1 MPENSNKFNKITQ
14 KKSLLKRLAENRY
27 AKYQYE
33 IYETIEAGIEL
44 LGTEVKSI
52 RKGGVS
58 LDNSY
63 AVDKKGE
70 FWINNLYVD
79 LKSYENS
86 PENTNNMRS
95 KKLLL
100 NKTEIYKINL
110 KVKQNGLTMIP
121 LDLHFNKKGFIKI
134 LLGISKG
141 RKKED
146 LREYKK
152 QQDWKREK
160 ARLEKK

>member
-1 MPENSNKFNKITQ
+1 MKKSKSIIALNRKAKFN
-14 KKSLLKRLAENRY
+14 
-27 AKYQYE
+27 YQ
-33 IYETIEAGIEL
+33 IIDQIEVGVVLTGA
-44 LGTEVKSI
+44 EVKSI

-79 LKSYENS
+79 LKNYENS
-86 PENTNNMRS
+86 PETVNNTRS

-100 NKTEIYKINL
+100 NKTEIDKINM
-110 KVKQNGLTMIP
+110 KVKQNVLTMIP
-121 LDLHFNKKGFIKI
+121 LDLHFNNKGFIKI
-134 LLGISKG
+134 ILGISKG
-141 RKKED
+141 RKKGD

>member
-1 MPENSNKFNKITQ
+1 M
-14 KKSLLKRLAENRY
+14 KKSKSIIALNRK
-27 AKYQYE
+27 ARFNYQ
-33 IYETIEAGIEL
+33 IIDQIEVGIVL
-44 LGTEVKSI
+44 TGAEVKSI

-79 LKSYENS
+79 LKNYENT
-86 PENTNNMRS
+86 PETANNIRS

-100 NKTEIYKINL
+100 NKTEINKINM

-121 LDLHFNKKGFIKI
+121 LDLHFNNKGFIKI

-141 RKKED
+141 RKKGD

>member
-1 MPENSNKFNKITQ
+1 VKKSKSIIALNRKAKFN
-14 KKSLLKRLAENRY
+14 
-27 AKYQYE
+27 YQIIDQLE
-33 IYETIEAGIEL
+33 VGIVL
-44 LGTEVKSI
+44 TGAEVKSI

-58 LDNSY
+58 LENSY

-86 PENTNNMRS
+86 PEIANSMRS

-100 NKTEIYKINL
+100 NKNEIYKINM

-141 RKKED
+141 RKKGD

>member
-1 MPENSNKFNKITQ
+1 MKKSKSIIALNRKAKFN
-14 KKSLLKRLAENRY
+14 
-27 AKYQYE
+27 YQ
-33 IYETIEAGIEL
+33 IIDQIEVGIVL
-44 LGTEVKSI
+44 TGAEVKSI

-63 AVDKKGE
+63 AVDIKGE

-86 PENTNNMRS
+86 PETTNNMRS

-100 NKTEIYKINL
+100 NKTEIYKINM

-121 LDLHFNKKGFIKI
+121 LDLHFNNKGFIKI

-141 RKKED
+141 RKKGD

>member
-1 MPENSNKFNKITQ
+1 MKKSKSIIALYRKAKFN
-14 KKSLLKRLAENRY
+14 
-27 AKYQYE
+27 YQIIDQLE
-33 IYETIEAGIEL
+33 VGIVL
-44 LGTEVKSI
+44 TGAEVKSI

-58 LDNSY
+58 LENSY

-79 LKSYENS
+79 LKSNENS
-86 PENTNNMRS
+86 TEAADNMRS

-100 NKTEIYKINL
+100 NKNEIYKINM

-141 RKKED
+141 RKKGD

>member
-1 MPENSNKFNKITQ
+1 MKKSKSIIALNRKAKFN
-14 KKSLLKRLAENRY
+14 
-27 AKYQYE
+27 YQ
-33 IYETIEAGIEL
+33 IIDQIEVGIVL
-44 LGTEVKSI
+44 TGAEVKSI

-79 LKSYENS
+79 LKNYENS
-86 PENTNNMRS
+86 PGITNNIRS

-100 NKTEIYKINL
+100 KKNEIYKINM

-121 LDLHFNKKGFIKI
+121 LDLHFNNKGFIKI

-141 RKKED
+141 RKKGD

>member
-1 MPENSNKFNKITQ
+1 MKKSKSIIALNRKAKFN
-14 KKSLLKRLAENRY
+14 
-27 AKYQYE
+27 YQ
-33 IYETIEAGIEL
+33 IIDQIEVGIVL
-44 LGTEVKSI
+44 TGAEVKSI

-86 PENTNNMRS
+86 PEITNNIRS

-100 NKTEIYKINL
+100 NKTEINKINM

-121 LDLHFNKKGFIKI
+121 LDLHFNNKGFIKI

-141 RKKED
+141 RKKGD

>member
-1 MPENSNKFNKITQ
+1 MKKSKSIIALNRKAKFN
-14 KKSLLKRLAENRY
+14 
-27 AKYQYE
+27 YQ
-33 IYETIEAGIEL
+33 IIDQIEVGIVL
-44 LGTEVKSI
+44 TGAEVKSI
-52 RKGGVS
+52 RKGRVS

-79 LKSYENS
+79 LKNYENS
-86 PENTNNMRS
+86 PETANNIRS

-100 NKTEIYKINL
+100 NKTEIYKINM

-121 LDLHFNKKGFIKI
+121 LDLHFNNKGFIKI

-141 RKKED
+141 RKKGD
-146 LREYKK
+146 IREYKK

>member
-1 MPENSNKFNKITQ
+1 M
-14 KKSLLKRLAENRY
+14 KKSKSIIALNRK
-27 AKYQYE
+27 ARFNYQ
-33 IYETIEAGIEL
+33 IIDQIEVGIVL
-44 LGTEVKSI
+44 TGAEVKSI
-52 RKGGVS
+52 RKGRVS

-79 LKSYENS
+79 LKNYENS
-86 PENTNNMRS
+86 PETANNIRS
-95 KKLLL
+95 RKLLL
-100 NKTEIYKINL
+100 NKTEIYKINM

-121 LDLHFNKKGFIKI
+121 LDLHFNNKGFIKI

-141 RKKED
+141 RKKGD

>member
-1 MPENSNKFNKITQ
+1 MKKSKSIIALNRKAKFN
-14 KKSLLKRLAENRY
+14 
-27 AKYQYE
+27 YQ
-33 IYETIEAGIEL
+33 IIDQIEVGIVL
-44 LGTEVKSI
+44 TGAEVKSI

-79 LKSYENS
+79 LKNYEN
-86 PENTNNMRS
+86 NTDSSNNIRS

-100 NKTEIYKINL
+100 KKTEIYKINM

-141 RKKED
+141 RKKGD

>member
-1 MPENSNKFNKITQ
+1 MKKSKSIIALNRKAKFN
-14 KKSLLKRLAENRY
+14 
-27 AKYQYE
+27 YQ
-33 IYETIEAGIEL
+33 IIDQIEVGIVL
-44 LGTEVKSI
+44 TGAEVKSI
-52 RKGGVS
+52 RKGGAS

-79 LKSYENS
+79 LKNYKDSSEI
-86 PENTNNMRS
+86 TNNVRS

-100 NKTEIYKINL
+100 KKTEIYKINM
-110 KVKQNGLTMIP
+110 KVKQNGFTMIP
-121 LDLHFNKKGFIKI
+121 LDLHFNNKGFIKI

-141 RKKED
+141 RKKGD

-160 ARLEKK
+160 ARMEKK

>member
-1 MPENSNKFNKITQ
+1 M
-14 KKSLLKRLAENRY
+14 KKSKSIIALNRK
-27 AKYQYE
+27 ARFNYQIIDQLE
-33 IYETIEAGIEL
+33 VGIVL
-44 LGTEVKSI
+44 TGAEVKSI

-58 LDNSY
+58 LENSY

-79 LKSYENS
+79 LKSYGNS
-86 PENTNNMRS
+86 PEIANNIRS

-100 NKTEIYKINL
+100 NKTEIYKINM

-121 LDLHFNKKGFIKI
+121 LDLHFNNKGFIKI

-141 RKKED
+141 RKKGD

-160 ARLEKK
+160 AKLEKK

>member
-1 MPENSNKFNKITQ
+1 MKKSKSIIALNRKAKFN
-14 KKSLLKRLAENRY
+14 
-27 AKYQYE
+27 YQ
-33 IYETIEAGIEL
+33 IIDQIEVGVVLTGA
-44 LGTEVKSI
+44 EVKSI

-79 LKSYENS
+79 LKNYENS
-86 PENTNNMRS
+86 PETVNNTRS

-100 NKTEIYKINL
+100 NKTEIYKINM

-121 LDLHFNKKGFIKI
+121 LDLHFNNKGFIKI

-141 RKKED
+141 SKKGD
-146 LREYKK
+146 
-152 QQDWKREK
+152 
-160 ARLEKK
+160 

>member
-1 MPENSNKFNKITQ
+1 M
-14 KKSLLKRLAENRY
+14 KKSKSIIALNRK
-27 AKYQYE
+27 AKFDYQ
-33 IYETIEAGIEL
+33 IIDQIEVGIVL
-44 LGTEVKSI
+44 TGAEVKSI

-79 LKSYENS
+79 LKNYENS
-86 PENTNNMRS
+86 TETAKNIRS

-100 NKTEIYKINL
+100 NKTEIYKINM

-121 LDLHFNKKGFIKI
+121 LDLHFNNKGFIKI

-141 RKKED
+141 RKKGD

>member
-1 MPENSNKFNKITQ
+1 MKKSKSIIALNRKAKFN
-14 KKSLLKRLAENRY
+14 
-27 AKYQYE
+27 YQIIDQLE
-33 IYETIEAGIEL
+33 VGIVL
-44 LGTEVKSI
+44 TGAEVKSI

-58 LDNSY
+58 LENSY

-86 PENTNNMRS
+86 PEIANNMRS

-100 NKTEIYKINL
+100 NKNEIYKINM

-141 RKKED
+141 RKKGD

-160 ARLEKK
+160 ARMEKK

>member
-1 MPENSNKFNKITQ
+1 MKKSKSIIALNRKAKFN
-14 KKSLLKRLAENRY
+14 
-27 AKYQYE
+27 YQIIDQLE
-33 IYETIEAGIEL
+33 VGIVL
-44 LGTEVKSI
+44 TGAEVKSI

-58 LDNSY
+58 LENSY

-86 PENTNNMRS
+86 PEAVNNMRS

-100 NKTEIYKINL
+100 NKNEIYKINMR
-110 KVKQNGLTMIP
+110 VKQNGLTLIP
-121 LDLHFNKKGFIKI
+121 LDLHFNNKGFVKI

-141 RKKED
+141 RKKAD

-160 ARLEKK
+160 GRLEKK

>member
-1 MPENSNKFNKITQ
+1 MKKSKSIIALNRKAKFN
-14 KKSLLKRLAENRY
+14 
-27 AKYQYE
+27 YQ
-33 IYETIEAGIEL
+33 IIEQIEVGIVL
-44 LGTEVKSI
+44 TGAEVKSI

-79 LKSYENS
+79 LKSYKNS
-86 PENTNNMRS
+86 PEITNNVRS

-100 NKTEIYKINL
+100 KKTEIYKINM
-110 KVKQNGLTMIP
+110 KVKQNGFTMIP
-121 LDLHFNKKGFIKI
+121 LDLHFNNKGFIKI

-141 RKKED
+141 RKKGD

-160 ARLEKK
+160 ARMEKK

>member
-1 MPENSNKFNKITQ
+1 V
-14 KKSLLKRLAENRY
+14 KKSKSIIALNRK
-27 AKYQYE
+27 ARFNYQ
-33 IYETIEAGIEL
+33 IIDQIEVGIVL
-44 LGTEVKSI
+44 TGAEVKSI

-79 LKSYENS
+79 LKNYENS
-86 PENTNNMRS
+86 TETANNIRS

-100 NKTEIYKINL
+100 NKTEIYKINM

-121 LDLHFNKKGFIKI
+121 LDLHFNNKGFIKI

-141 RKKED
+141 RKKGD

>member
-1 MPENSNKFNKITQ
+1 M
-14 KKSLLKRLAENRY
+14 
-27 AKYQYE
+27 
-33 IYETIEAGIEL
+33 GIVL
-44 LGTEVKSI
+44 TGAEVKSI

-79 LKSYENS
+79 LKSYKNS
-86 PENTNNMRS
+86 PEIINNVRS

-100 NKTEIYKINL
+100 KKTEIYKINI
-110 KVKQNGLTMIP
+110 KVKQNGFTMIP
-121 LDLHFNKKGFIKI
+121 LDLHFNNKGFIKI

-141 RKKED
+141 RNSKIGK
-146 LREYKK
+146 
-152 QQDWKREK
+152 
-160 ARLEKK
+160 EKKPDWRKNDIDSIRVKFKIRNLW

>member
-1 MPENSNKFNKITQ
+1 M
-14 KKSLLKRLAENRY
+14 KKSKFIIAQNRK
-27 AKYQYE
+27 AKYNYE
-33 IYETIEAGIEL
+33 IIEQIEVGIVL
-44 LGTEVKSI
+44 IGAEVKSI
-52 RKGGVS
+52 RKGGVA

-70 FWINNLYVD
+70 FWINNLYID
-79 LKSYENS
+79 LKEY
-86 PENTNNMRS
+86 NNGPVDVSNIRP

-100 NKTEIYKINL
+100 NKNEINKINI
-110 KVKQNGLTMIP
+110 KIKQSGFTLIP
-121 LDLHFNKKGFIKI
+121 LDLHFNSKGFIKV

-141 RKKED
+141 RKKSD

-160 ARLEKK
+160 SRLEKK

>member
-1 MPENSNKFNKITQ
+1 MKKSKSIIALNRKAKFN
-14 KKSLLKRLAENRY
+14 
-27 AKYQYE
+27 YQ
-33 IYETIEAGIEL
+33 IIDQIEVGIVL
-44 LGTEVKSI
+44 TGAEVKSI

-79 LKSYENS
+79 LKNYESS
-86 PENTNNMRS
+86 PETAKNIRS

-100 NKTEIYKINL
+100 NKTEIYKINM

-121 LDLHFNKKGFIKI
+121 LDLHFNNKGFIKI

-141 RKKED
+141 RKKGD

>member
-1 MPENSNKFNKITQ
+1 MKKSKSIIALNRKAKFN
-14 KKSLLKRLAENRY
+14 
-27 AKYQYE
+27 YQ
-33 IYETIEAGIEL
+33 IIDQIEVGIVL
-44 LGTEVKSI
+44 TGAEVKSI
-52 RKGGVS
+52 RKGRVS

-86 PENTNNMRS
+86 PETTNNIRS

-100 NKTEIYKINL
+100 NKTEIYKINM

-141 RKKED
+141 RKKGD

>member
-1 MPENSNKFNKITQ
+1 MKKSKSIIALNRKAKFN
-14 KKSLLKRLAENRY
+14 
-27 AKYQYE
+27 YQ
-33 IYETIEAGIEL
+33 IIDQIEVGIVL
-44 LGTEVKSI
+44 TGAEVKSI

-86 PENTNNMRS
+86 PETTNNTRS

-100 NKTEIYKINL
+100 NKNEIYKINL
-110 KVKQNGLTMIP
+110 KIKQNGLTMIP
-121 LDLHFNKKGFIKI
+121 LDLHFNNKGFVKI

-141 RKKED
+141 RKKAD

-160 ARLEKK
+160 GRLEKK

>member
-1 MPENSNKFNKITQ
+1 MKKSKSIIALNRKAKFN
-14 KKSLLKRLAENRY
+14 
-27 AKYQYE
+27 YQ
-33 IYETIEAGIEL
+33 IIDQIEVGIVL
-44 LGTEVKSI
+44 TGAEVKSI

-79 LKSYENS
+79 LKNYENS
-86 PENTNNMRS
+86 PEITNNIRS

-100 NKTEIYKINL
+100 KKNEIYKINM

-121 LDLHFNKKGFIKI
+121 LDLHFNNKGFIKI

-141 RKKED
+141 RKKGD
-146 LREYKK
+146 IREYKK